1 MEKLGRDDL
10 QTEIYVCELFN
21 LTLSNF
27 AEQKPI

>member
-10 QTEIYVCELFN
+10 QTEIYVHELFN
-21 LTLSNF
+21 LTFSNF